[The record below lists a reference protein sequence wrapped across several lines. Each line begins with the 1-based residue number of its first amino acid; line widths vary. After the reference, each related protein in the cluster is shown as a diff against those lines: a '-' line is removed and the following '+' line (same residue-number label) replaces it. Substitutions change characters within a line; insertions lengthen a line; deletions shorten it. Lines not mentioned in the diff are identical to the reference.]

1 MVPAVEGDL
10 LERYARLAV
19 EVGVNLRPGQTLE
32 VNGLVEHAPLIRA
45 IARAGYAAG
54 ARYVDARYVDE
65 HVKHALVASGPD
77 ASLDF
82 TPPWLLTRLEATGAE
97 QGARITVSGD
107 PEPELFADL
116 DGRRVGAARMTELVQ
131 ASLRLVTERRVA
143 WSIIACPTEG
153 WARSIFGEP
162 DLDRLWDAVA
172 RSVRLDEPDPVAAWT
187 EHAAR
192 LSARA
197 ESLNERRFD
206 AIRLRGP
213 GTDLTV
219 GLLERSRWGA
229 AATETVWGQRHVPNM
244 PTEEVFTTP
253 HKLRTDGHVRST
265 RPLVLQGAIVRDL
278 EVTFAG
284 GRITGVSASTG
295 EDVVRAQLDSDPNA
309 PFLGE
314 LALVDGTSR
323 VGQTGIT
330 FMNTLFDENATCHI
344 AFGQG
349 FPECVEGGEGLDP
362 AELEALGVNDASVH
376 TDFMIGGPDV
386 DVDGLTAAGEAVPLL
401 RGDEWLLG

>member
-1 MVPAVEGDL
+1 
-10 LERYARLAV
+10 
-19 EVGVNLRPGQTLE
+19 
-32 VNGLVEHAPLIRA
+32 
-45 IARAGYAAG
+45 
-54 ARYVDARYVDE
+54 
-65 HVKHALVASGPD
+65 
-77 ASLDF
+77 
-82 TPPWLLTRLEATGAE
+82 
-97 QGARITVSGD
+97 
-107 PEPELFADL
+107 
-116 DGRRVGAARMTELVQ
+116 
-131 ASLRLVTERRVA
+131 
-143 WSIIACPTEG
+143 
-153 WARSIFGEP
+153 
-162 DLDRLWDAVA
+162 
-172 RSVRLDEPDPVAAWT
+172 PVAAWT
-187 EHAAR
+187 EHASR

-206 AIRLRGP
+206 AIRFLGP

-219 GLLERSRWGA
+219 GLLERSLWAA

-253 HKLRTDGHVRST
+253 HRLRTDGHVRST

-295 EDVVRAQLDSDPNA
+295 EDVVKAQLDSHPNA

-349 FPECVEGGEGLDP
+349 FPECVEGGDDLDP
-362 AELEALGVNDASVH
+362 AEFEALGINDASVH
-376 TDFMIGGPDV
+376 TDFMIGGPEV
-386 DVDGLTAAGEAVPLL
+386 DVDGLTAAGEVVPLL

>member
-265 RPLVLQGAIVRDL
+265 RPLVLQGAIIRDL
-278 EVTFAG
+278 EVRFAG